1 MHFLKTTIAL
11 LFSISFV
18 ISAQS
23 KKRKPVPTRPLQH
36 VIRDAKFLP
45 SPVKTANDWQYG
57 RTNSTTP
64 NGAGMYALLAGNAAC
79 EGNPKYNL
87 DWNNLHSWKDSNSV
101 AKWKMDRI
109 PFSTIYDVHVL
120 YKSRSTTKVKI
131 KVGGR
136 TLSETVKSSGEFQKV
151 KIGDVK
157 MSRGM
162 PNTLEMSLESGFSS
176 FELQGVEVVPQ
187 KSQHRWFD
195 TSNLT
200 WTRRVPKDLRYNDRI
215 PDQMPPAHL
224 IKGGPK
230 GYAVITTEKI
240 KKNSKVLDKFIVHKK
255 KRGFKTYI
263 ITEKQFGGG
272 KGPDAGD
279 NIRKWLHENYKKMDL
294 LYVLF
299 IGKPHPDS
307 GDVPMMATN
316 TDMKEFRYKIAQGD
330 HPHAGIA
337 TDMFYMD
344 CSGAKVDFDGDGTY
358 GSRGDFNPEGG
369 LDNVW
374 DVLVGRI
381 PYYGEDSVHGKYADV
396 DAVLQKTI
404 NYENATFDEVLER
417 YNFEVDGVILG
428 GYEVEWG
435 GFNYVTREQ
444 TGRGHLPFDHYSWQN
459 NSFMDQYS
467 IGFIRSGGHASP
479 TFIESGVNS
488 GWLANRSVPKDTLNV
503 VSVFGGCDCSQP
515 EHPMN
520 MGYMHLRKGAIAT
533 QGASRSVA
541 GVNGYGPAVRPN
553 AFTFGAFRRNLLI
566 RGYSTGQAHWIEL
579 SNGRRFPNGGA
590 KMFTLYGD
598 PSVVPFP
605 QDLRPKRDV
614 VVRPTHTLQV
624 HEPSAVAK
632 DAPYYKQEYDIQN
645 LSGKKMKWK
654 VQSQASWLSLR
665 GKSSGVIEPGRI
677 KTIHTILNPRS
688 RMLPVG
694 THTATL
700 KINIGSKVIY
710 RSIEYVKFTEKVAYS
725 KIFGDG
731 KGRGYN
737 PATAQEDMKSL
748 MELVSGTDDEKKK
761 ARKKIK
767 HEFASKATVLSRDVH
782 LFKAMDSTG
791 KLEIKPLENYQGNP
805 EIVTGI
811 CFKLYIDSKSQT
823 LCVDWEPYD
832 YGEQEW
838 NKCYINMSKE
848 PEDCIQL
855 RGKNPIKKNQW
866 NTVAVSID
874 YVNKRAALYLNGK
887 LEASS
892 KIKGY
897 YYGFVKM
904 KMNTKL
910 NAEFNSFKVVRK
922 TTSPQEAMLD
932 YKFGEAVNSP
942 IPESHSVGE
951 NRQPTFRWN
960 SSSSLRGIKSP
971 SYRVFL
977 STDPKKL
984 GTKPTLLTATAKT
997 EFAIKKPLKGSQRY
1011 YWRVDA
1017 VSSDKS
1023 RKRTGNVW
1031 QFTTNKFISEEVL
1044 TATNFKDTKSWKGSA
1059 HITSE
1064 GVAEF
1069 KNNGNYI
1076 KQDLNKSK
1084 MISGAYKISM
1094 DVNCGEQKPS
1104 RPMLFT
1110 IHGDSEVL
1118 VSKTIELNDIKE
1130 GKLIDYFFLKKKV
1143 GIYSKLY
1150 FKLALPGSG
1159 GRSGY
1164 WVFMKNFSI
1173 MNAIDPRSVP
1183 NKAPVFKQQRYELP
1197 PMKAKDNSYAYFF
1210 AKDVTDENP
1219 KTVRFQMV
1227 EGPSWVTIQASG
1239 RVFSYYGAP
1248 TSAIGK
1254 HRIVVEARDSRGQT
1268 SRAFVTI
1275 EVK

>member
-36 VIRDAKFLP
+36 VIRDARFLP
-45 SPVKTANDWQYG
+45 SPVKTAHDWQYG
-57 RTNSTTP
+57 RTDSTTP

-79 EGNPKYNL
+79 EGNPKYTL
-87 DWNNLHSWKDSNSV
+87 DWNNLHNWKDSNSV

-109 PFSTIYDVHVL
+109 PFSTTYDVHVL
-120 YKSRSTTKVKI
+120 YKSGSTARVKI

-136 TLSETVKSSGEFQKV
+136 TLSETVQSTREFQKV

-200 WTRRVPKDLRYNDRI
+200 WTRRVPKDLRYTGRL

-230 GYAVITTEKI
+230 GYAVITTEDI
-240 KKNSKVLDKFIVHKK
+240 KKNSKVLAKFIAHKAK
-255 KRGFKTYI
+255 IGFKPYI

-272 KGPDAGD
+272 KGPDAAD
-279 NIRKWLHENYKKMDL
+279 NIRKWLHENYKRMDL

-299 IGKPHPDS
+299 IGKAHPDS

-316 TDMKEFRYKIAQGD
+316 TDMKEFRYKIAQGE
-330 HPHAGIA
+330 HPHAKIA

-344 CSGAKVDFDGDGTY
+344 CSGAKLDFDDDNTL
-358 GSRGDFNPEGG
+358 GSSGDFNPEGG

-381 PYYGEDSVHGKYADV
+381 PYYGEESPHGKYADV
-396 DAVLQKTI
+396 DAILQKTI

-417 YNFEVDGVILG
+417 YNFEVDGNILDA
-428 GYEVEWG
+428 YVVEWG
-435 GFNYVTREQ
+435 GYDYVTREQ
-444 TGRGHLPFDHYSWQN
+444 LGRGFLPFDHYSWQN

-467 IGFIRSGGHASP
+467 VGFLRSGGHANP
-479 TFIESGVNS
+479 TFIESGVTS
-488 GWLANRSVPKDTLNV
+488 GWLAKRSVPKDTQNV
-503 VSVFGGCDCSQP
+503 VAVYGGCDCSQP

-541 GVNGYGPAVRPN
+541 GVRGGGPPVRPIV
-553 AFTFGAFRRNLLI
+553 FSAFRRNLLI
-566 RGYSTGQAHWIEL
+566 RGYSTGQAHWLGL
-579 SNGRRFPNGGA
+579 SGGRRMPNGGA

-605 QDLRPKRDV
+605 QDLRPKRNV
-614 VVRPTHTLQV
+614 VVRPTHSLQV
-624 HEPSAVAK
+624 HEPSTVPK
-632 DAPYYKQEYDIQN
+632 GAPYYKQEYDIQN
-645 LSGKKMKWK
+645 LSRKKMKWK
-654 VQSQASWLSLR
+654 VQSQASWLSIK
-665 GKSSGVIEPGRI
+665 GKSVGIVEPG
-677 KTIHTILNPRS
+677 KVQTIHTTLNPRS
-688 RMLPVG
+688 RTLPVG

-700 KINIGSKVIY
+700 KIYAGSEVLY
-710 RSIEYVKFTEKVAYS
+710 RSIEYVKFPEKVAYF
-725 KIFGDG
+725 KMFGDG
-731 KGRGYN
+731 QGKGYN
-737 PATAQEDMKSL
+737 PLTAEQDMKAQ
-748 MELVSGTDDEKKK
+748 MERVSGTDDEKKN
-761 ARKKIK
+761 ARKRIK
-767 HEFASKATVLSRDVH
+767 SEFATKATVLSRNEHV
-782 LFKAMDSTG
+782 FKPMNSTA
-791 KLEIKPLENYQGNP
+791 KLEIKPLESYSGNA
-805 EIVTGI
+805 EIINGI
-811 CFKLYIDSKSQT
+811 GFSLYVNSVNQT
-823 LCVDWEPYD
+823 LCLDWKPYV
-832 YGEQEW
+832 YGENPW
-838 NKCYINMSKE
+838 SLRYTNMTVA
-848 PEDCIQL
+848 PEDSIIL
-855 RGKNPIKKNQW
+855 KGKNALKKDQW
-866 NTVAVSID
+866 NSVAISID
-874 YVNKRAALYLNGK
+874 YINKRAVLYLNGK
-887 LEASS
+887 LEASA
-892 KIKGY
+892 KTKGFY
-897 YYGFVKM
+897 YAFA
-904 KMNTKL
+904 KMNMNQRL
-910 NAEFNSFKVVRK
+910 NAEFNSFKVFRG
-922 TTSPQEAMLD
+922 TTTPQEAMLD

-942 IPESHSVGE
+942 IPESHSIGE
-951 NRQPTFRWN
+951 NRQPTFKWAP
-960 SSSSLRGIKSP
+960 SSSLRGIKFP
-971 SYRVFL
+971 SYRIFV

-984 GTKPTLLTATAKT
+984 GTKQTFLGATTKPELAL
-997 EFAIKKPLKGSQRY
+997 KKPLKGSQKY
-1011 YWRVDA
+1011 YWRVDT
-1017 VSSDKS
+1017 VSSDNT
-1023 RKRTGNVW
+1023 RKRIGNVW

-1044 TATNFKDTKSWKGSA
+1044 TVTNFKDTKSWRSSA

-1064 GVAEF
+1064 GIAEF
-1069 KNNGNYI
+1069 KSNGNYI

-1084 MISGAYKISM
+1084 MISGAYKISI

-1143 GIYSKLY
+1143 GIYNKVY
-1150 FKLALPGSG
+1150 FKLALPGSR
-1159 GRSGY
+1159 GRSSY

-1210 AKDVTDENP
+1210 AKDITDESP